1 MILTNELTEGMEIDE
16 VDEKYEDEEIDEVK

>member
-16 VDEKYEDEEIDEVK
+16 VDEKYEDEEIDEV